1 MLISRIVIDTN
12 IYISGIFWGGKPRA
26 IVDLGR
32 SGQVLI
38 FTSLEIEEEV
48 EKKLKTKFGLS
59 DEEAAQIRS
68 FVNQSMSQVS
78 ALTVQQNLPPEV
90 QGQMTELLDAMT
102 GGNSQQEAISSDTPQ
117 QDLPVGSLTKREK
130 ENEGESSA
138 PKRSARQ
145 NDTEDSDDDS
155 H

>member
-59 DEEAAQIRS
+59 DEEAAQI
-68 FVNQSMSQVS
+68 
-78 ALTVQQNLPPEV
+78 
-90 QGQMTELLDAMT
+90 LLDFST
-102 GGNSQQEAISSDTPQ
+102 FTV
-117 QDLPVGSLTKREK
+117 PVKVSRRIAVIADG
-130 ENEGESSA
+130 
-138 PKRSARQ
+138 Q
-145 NDTEDSDDDS
+145 DDDKFIECAVAS
-155 H
+155 RAGVIVSGDKHLLDLKEYEGIEIMKAADFLSIISMK